1 MMCQFDGSGR
11 ICHVCELEE
20 LLIPGWWRIKT
31 HFMKALFPPHFL
43 SGSFVVPQV
52 LSLFSLLFIFPSLSS
67 PQLHS
72 LVILSSHVFISFS
85 LTLLSNLFFTLILNA
100 SIVTLNVVH
109 FFILSSSLT
118 KPTPFFLYFS
128 ITHTHAHT
136 HPRTRTRACT
146 FLLSHT
152 HNEAAQRH
160 FRPIHSPLMGTC
172 QYSIQIEFRITL
184 SL

>member
-1 MMCQFDGSGR
+1 MCQFDGSGR

-67 PQLHS
+67 LQLHS
-72 LVILSSHVFISFS
+72 LVILSSYVFISFS

-118 KPTPFFLYFS
+118 EPTPFFLYFS
-128 ITHTHAHT
+128 LSITHTRTHAHVHARAPFCFRT
-136 HPRTRTRACT
+136 PTTRPRKDT
-146 FLLSHT
+146 LGL
-152 HNEAAQRH
+152 
-160 FRPIHSPLMGTC
+160 HSPLMGTC

-184 SL
+184 SF